1 MTRQTIGRSALLM
14 TAAIWL
20 SSCSTLDFKDA
31 EPEKY
36 MGFDCEQL
44 AQLSESYRDTAQN
57 MVGADDIS
65 ELERR
70 NERNSS
76 IGVRGNARPYEIEQ
90 ARDQRSIALARRQKG
105 CL

>member
-20 SSCSTLDFKDA
+20 SGCSTLDFKDA

-44 AQLSESYRDTAQN
+44 AQLSESYRDTPQD
-57 MVGADDIS
+57 MLDTDDVS

-90 ARDQRSIALARRQKG
+90 ARDQRSITLARRQKG